1 MSLPAWY
8 LECAEDY
15 LSILRNS
22 HSYSQAELFQ
32 ATKTQR
38 LAEYKLW
45 YERRV
50 KEKECINEACAPP
63 GNSTIELPQLKAYNE
78 NSMYQ
83 GSLSRRAVQSADT
96 KMNSR
101 NTNFWNILKGT

>member
-22 HSYSQAELFQ
+22 HSYSQAELFE

-45 YERRV
+45 NERRV
-50 KEKECINEACAPP
+50 KEKECTQMSEDACAAP
-63 GNSTIELPQLKAYNE
+63 GNHTIPLKAYSE
-78 NSMYQ
+78 KSMYQ
-83 GSLSRRAVQSADT
+83 GSLSRRAVQSADM
-96 KMNSR
+96 KMNLR

>member
-22 HSYSQAELFQ
+22 HTYSKAELFQ

-45 YERRV
+45 HERRV
-50 KEKECINEACAPP
+50 KEKGGANEEFAQ
-63 GNSTIELPQLKAYNE
+63 GTTELQQLKPYSE

-83 GSLSRRAVQSADT
+83 GSLSRRTTDA
-96 KMNSR
+96 KMHLK
-101 NTNFWNILKGT
+101 NTNFWKILKER